1 MSNFGQTPLSPSS
14 IPSSPPSNPLS
25 AQQSQH
31 MALTIAEA
39 ADDRK
44 GSDIAILKVDEV
56 SYLADFFILV
66 TGFSTVQVRAIAR
79 AIEDSVEEHFQRF
92 PLRTEGKA
100 EGSWVLQDFGE
111 VIVHIFLPEERQFYN
126 LDAFWSHA
134 EPVDFKP
141 KDA

>member
-1 MSNFGQTPLSPSS
+1 
-14 IPSSPPSNPLS
+14 
-25 AQQSQH
+25 

-44 GSDIAILKVDEV
+44 GEDILILKVDEV
-56 SYLADFFILV
+56 SYLADFFVLV
-66 TGFSTVQVRAIAR
+66 TGLSTVQVRAIAR
-79 AIEDSVEEHFQRF
+79 SIEDSVEEHFQRF

-134 EPVDFKP
+134 EPIEFQP
-141 KDA
+141 KDS

>member
-1 MSNFGQTPLSPSS
+1 
-14 IPSSPPSNPLS
+14 
-25 AQQSQH
+25 
-31 MALTIAEA
+31 MARTIAEA

-44 GSDIAILKVDEV
+44 GGDILILKVDEV

-79 AIEDSVEEHFQRF
+79 AIEDSVEENFQHF

-100 EGSWVLQDFGE
+100 EGSWILQDFGE

-134 EPVDFKP
+134 EVIEFKP
-141 KDA
+141 KDS

>member
-1 MSNFGQTPLSPSS
+1 MSNFGQTPLSPTS
-14 IPSSPPSNPLS
+14 IPSSAPSSPLS
-25 AQQSQH
+25 IESSQH
-31 MALTIAEA
+31 MARTIAEA

-44 GSDIAILKVDEV
+44 GGDILILKVDEV

-79 AIEDSVEEHFQRF
+79 AIEDSVEENFQRF

-100 EGSWVLQDFGE
+100 EGSWILQDFGE

-134 EPVDFKP
+134 EVIEFKP
-141 KDA
+141 KDS